1 MLFAFIGKD
10 KPGILQ
16 VRIDNRPAHVAYLE
30 KLNAEGTLKIAGPF
44 LGDDGKPFGS
54 LRGHR
59 GSRQGSGRGDPRR
72 RPLRQG
78 RHFRA
83 RPKST
88 NGTGRSTSRPDV

>member
-44 LGDDGKPFGS
+44 LDDDGKPFGS
-54 LRGHR
+54 LVVIEAADKKSAEAVFATDPYADAGIFA
-59 GSRQGSGRGDPRR
+59 STEIRQWNWTFNKP
-72 RPLRQG
+72 QG
-78 RHFRA
+78 M
-83 RPKST
+83 
-88 NGTGRSTSRPDV
+88 